1 METPPSVL
9 SIYVDILDYRYRR
22 LNTRRQTIDNDAL
35 FASSFVSGSHEL
47 DLMKARDTANT
58 DVLAQLNIK
67 FFFICYLSRP
77 GVVAPQYDNRV
88 NDKPA
93 LSRNLPKS
101 PSCLSPETD
110 NTGVRRVSS
119 LLALLML

>member
-22 LNTRRQTIDNDAL
+22 LNTRRQTIDNNAL
-35 FASSFVSGSHEL
+35 FASSFVSESHEL

-77 GVVAPQYDNRV
+77 SVVAPQYDNRV
-88 NDKPA
+88 NDKNLRSHGTYLSLHRAYPRKRTTQVFAESA
-93 LSRNLPKS
+93 LY
-101 PSCLSPETD
+101 
-110 NTGVRRVSS
+110 
-119 LLALLML
+119 